1 MSRLFLFIMV
11 SLCSITM
18 LQAQCIKGYVFDEC
32 NTPIEYANALLLL
45 QSDSSFVEGTI
56 TDANGHFSFDNRID
70 TEGYILKVS
79 YVSYKD
85 KYVEIHNNSKIDSII
100 LHPDNIELNEVIV
113 RGNKKIVSKNN
124 YGISANIENSYLS
137 HTGNA
142 NDVLSHLPLFVEK
155 EDGIQI
161 LGKGKPVIYI
171 DNRLVKDESELER
184 LSSNSIKHI
193 DIITKPGS
201 EYSSSVK
208 AVVKIYT
215 IRTKNRGFEINMQS
229 YVNMR
234 ERTSEYIGGELRYN
248 YNGLNVFINGDFL
261 DNRRDYERRTA
272 YTTKQSETSYRGDVS
287 SNGQNA
293 HVSGG
298 ISYDWKQHSWGVR
311 YEYATVPSNK
321 EQQNLNVDDSNFF
334 YTTKSKFQNESNSQ
348 YINAYYNGK
357 IAAWLTEFN
366 FDYSRG
372 LFDKLSNINESHK
385 TNPIVYTTKD
395 SYNLL
400 AAQWKFNRHF
410 KENAINFGAEY
421 HRTTLNSVQQMLQK
435 NDEKELSD
443 VDNINKQLLAAVF
456 ADYNH
461 EWEHMSLIAGVR
473 LEHTRFDYYEHGRKI
488 QEQSQ
493 KYTTLLPYL
502 TFNYDL
508 GNIEAGLSLR
518 EYIERPSYASLGNV
532 TTYTSSK
539 TRWQGN
545 PYLES
550 TQTFDINMD
559 LMYRELMVSLGAQFI
574 KNGIF
579 EVNQSSSEDESIL
592 IVKPINL
599 PKYNCYYLDA
609 SYSFHCGIWHPIL
622 NASVQYQNLKYG
634 INQEKYNKPLGEFF
648 INNRFSFKRDWNI
661 WLSFGYRTNGN
672 YATGYTYGY
681 KNLGLTISKSF
692 FNKALLLKLDCRDIL
707 NTGREKIKVETN
719 NLLMMDSS
727 IGNTRA
733 VKFSITY
740 KFKRLSDKFKG
751 RGTSQDEIARLK
763 RVLY

>member
-1 MSRLFLFIMV
+1 MALLWP
-11 SLCSITM
+11 ITM
-18 LQAQCIKGYVFDEC
+18 LQAQCIKGYVFDES
-32 NTPIEYANALLLL
+32 NTPIEYANALLIL

-56 TDANGHFSFDNRID
+56 TDTNGYFTFSNRSD
-70 TEGYILKVS
+70 TEEYILKVS

-85 KYVEIHNNSKIDSII
+85 KYIKIHNDFKIDSII
-100 LHPDNIELNEVIV
+100 LHPNNVKLDGVIV
-113 RGNKKIVSKNN
+113 RGNKKIVSKKN
-124 YGISANIENSYLS
+124 YGISASIENSYLS

-142 NDVLSHLPLFVEK
+142 NDVLAHLPLFVEK
-155 EDGIQI
+155 EDGIEL

-184 LSSNSIKHI
+184 LTSNSIKQI

-208 AVVKIYT
+208 AVVKINT
-215 IRTKNRGFEINMQS
+215 IRTRNREIEMNVQS
-229 YVNMR
+229 YVNIR
-234 ERTSEYIGGELRYN
+234 DRASEYIGGELRYN

-272 YTTKQSETSYRGDVS
+272 YTTKQSETSYIGDVS
-287 SNGQNA
+287 SNGQKA

-298 ISYDWKQHSWGVR
+298 ISYDWKRHSLGVR
-311 YEYATVPSNK
+311 YEYARDPSNK
-321 EQQNLNVDDSNFF
+321 EQQNLNVNARNLI
-334 YTTKSKFQNESNSQ
+334 YTTNSKFQNKSKSQ

-372 LFDKLSNINESHK
+372 IFDKLSNINESHK
-385 TNPIVYTTKD
+385 TNPIIYTTKD

-410 KENAINFGAEY
+410 EENAINYGAEC
-421 HRTTLNSVQQMLQK
+421 HRTALNSAQQMLQR
-435 NDEKELSD
+435 NSEKELSD
-443 VDNINKQLLAAVF
+443 VDNINKQLLASVF

-473 LEHTRFDYYEHGRKI
+473 LEHTRFDYYEHRRKI
-488 QEQSQ
+488 QEQSK

-508 GNIEAGLSLR
+508 GNIGARLSLR
-518 EYIERPSYASLGNV
+518 EYIERPSYASLENV
-532 TTYTSSK
+532 TTYTSAI

-550 TQTFDINMD
+550 TQTFEINMD
-559 LMYRELMVSLGAQFI
+559 LMYRELMISLGAQFI

-592 IVKPINL
+592 IVKPTNL

-622 NASVQYQNLKYG
+622 NASVQYQSLKYG

-661 WLSFGYRTNGN
+661 WLSFGYRTKGN

-707 NTGREKIKVETN
+707 DTGREKIKVETN
-719 NLLMMDSS
+719 NLLMVDSS
-727 IGNTRA
+727 IGNTRT
-733 VKFSITY
+733 VKFAITY
-740 KFKRLSDKFKG
+740 IFKGHSDKFKG
-751 RGTSQDEIARLK
+751 KGASQDEINRLK